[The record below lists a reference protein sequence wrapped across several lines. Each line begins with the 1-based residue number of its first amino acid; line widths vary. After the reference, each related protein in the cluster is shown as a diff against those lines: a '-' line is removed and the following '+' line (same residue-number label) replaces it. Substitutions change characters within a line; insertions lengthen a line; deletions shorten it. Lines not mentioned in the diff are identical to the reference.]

1 MRQIKVFFFLFWT
14 VTSNNKGVYTWPK
27 TVVGYTV
34 ELQCEGEQLTGIGY
48 RPPLKAQYT
57 CMESGVWERLNTTV
71 CPYVSE
77 TTKILEQFSKVCS
90 CMNIL

>member
-1 MRQIKVFFFLFWT
+1 

-27 TVVGYTV
+27 TVVGNTV
-34 ELQCEGEQLTGIGY
+34 ELQCEGEQLTGMGY
-48 RPPLKAQYT
+48 RPLLRAQYT
-57 CMESGVWERLNTTV
+57 CTEAGVWEGLNTTV

-90 CMNIL
+90 YFHVL